1 MFCYSPRRSSD
12 VGDQKAVGMDVAS
25 WPSNMQK
32 QPPLRFQQWPTSLP
46 PRWWNHNIVVLH
58 PCLWEINKEIE
69 LKEDE
74 GSDFLFCSNP
84 SILLDY
90 TKQQRI
96 PNNKKMLA
104 TIGGRPGVTYDR
116 KWRDFSY
123 VVHANIST
131 NSKRETLWINE
142 MHNEPVFVSHFEGIK
157 LVRVNKN
164 KTKHPWPWIRAAL
177 TLDFHLSLFTK
188 PIFQGN

>member
-96 PNNKKMLA
+96 PNNKKCWQQLA
-104 TIGGRPGVTYDR
+104 GGRESRMTESGVILVTLFVSTFPPIAR
-116 KWRDFSY
+116 EKHFESMKCIMNRFSY
-123 VVHANIST
+123 HIS
-131 NSKRETLWINE
+131 R
-142 MHNEPVFVSHFEGIK
+142 VSNWYELI
-157 LVRVNKN
+157 
-164 KTKHPWPWIRAAL
+164 KTKQNTHDLEFEQP
-177 TLDFHLSLFTK
+177 
-188 PIFQGN
+188 